1 MRIQLPISPRYVWP
15 VLLALLVVDLA
26 VCGTAAF
33 VLWRAGERI
42 TSVTFDDMTCRAYSP
57 SLGDALFVVS
67 HCTRAPSPKAQE
79 GQE

>member
-1 MRIQLPISPRYVWP
+1 
-15 VLLALLVVDLA
+15 
-26 VCGTAAF
+26 
-33 VLWRAGERI
+33 
-42 TSVTFDDMTCRAYSP
+42 MTCRAYSP